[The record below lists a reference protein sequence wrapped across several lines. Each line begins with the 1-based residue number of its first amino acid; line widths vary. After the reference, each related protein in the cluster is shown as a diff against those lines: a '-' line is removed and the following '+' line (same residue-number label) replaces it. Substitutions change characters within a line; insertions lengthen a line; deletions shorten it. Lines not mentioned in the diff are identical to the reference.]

1 MSLIIK
7 AGIIS
12 CWCIY
17 VNACQFG
24 ISQSV
29 VYLPRKMKP
38 NRHLFSGVT
47 NDRRF
52 HMKRKLYLDIIVF
65 IAILGGFGV
74 LIFLQQQAPATE
86 TQTQNAVDAPATGCC
101 GASPVESET
110 SAETAGGCCGTSKSD
125 ASQSVDNSQ
134 QVQPSASGTPETNE
148 TDSLTP
154 QNEDA
159 DTGGCGCGG

>member
-1 MSLIIK
+1 
-7 AGIIS
+7 
-12 CWCIY
+12 
-17 VNACQFG
+17 
-24 ISQSV
+24 
-29 VYLPRKMKP
+29 
-38 NRHLFSGVT
+38 
-47 NDRRF
+47 
-52 HMKRKLYLDIIVF
+52 MKRKLYLDIIVF

-101 GASPVESET
+101 GVSTVEGETSSET
-110 SAETAGGCCGTSKSD
+110 ASGCCGTSKSD

-134 QVQPSASGTPETNE
+134 QVQPSGTPETNE

-159 DTGGCGCGG
+159 DIGGCGCGG